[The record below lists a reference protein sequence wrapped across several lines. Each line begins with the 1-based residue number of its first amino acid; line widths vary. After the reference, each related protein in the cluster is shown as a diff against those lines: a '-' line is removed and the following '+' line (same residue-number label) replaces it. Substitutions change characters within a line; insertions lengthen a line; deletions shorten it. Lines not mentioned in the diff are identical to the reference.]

1 MYSKNSIKNT
11 AESLG
16 IGKLK
21 DEVTAALAQDVE
33 SRIKLIIEDAKKFMR
48 HSKRNKLQVSDINRA
63 LKVKNLEPIYGYDS
77 KIDIKYKAVSTP
89 YEDIFYEE
97 EEELDLFTLVSEP
110 LPSVPQEIE
119 YTAHWLAIEGVQ
131 PNIPQNPISLNKEQ
145 NYIVGLSDGS
155 DSINNTKDLEQN
167 NTAPLVKHVLSKE
180 HQLYFECVKDS
191 LFSSNAK
198 IQMAA
203 LDCVSS
209 DGGIHQLVPYFIQLI
224 SDLVRDIFAV
234 FPNLKL
240 KN

>member
-1 MYSKNSIKNT
+1 MT
-11 AESLG
+11 G

-33 SRIKLIIEDAKKFMR
+33 SRIKLII
-48 HSKRNKLQVSDINRA
+48 
-63 LKVKNLEPIYGYDS
+63 EPIYGYDS

-145 NYIVGLSDGS
+145 NYIVGLNDDS
-155 DSINNTKDLEQN
+155 DSIKNIKDLEQN

-224 SDLVRDIFAV
+224 SDLVRIFTL
-234 FPNLKL
+234 FLN
-240 KN
+240 